1 MKKAGIFQEMIN
13 VEVVNWGKGLY
24 EWQKNKKKKK
34 RVSERKEMI
43 EKEE

>member
-1 MKKAGIFQEMIN
+1 MKKTDIFQEKIN

-24 EWQKNKKKKK
+24 EWQK
-34 RVSERKEMI
+34 EREREREEMI